1 MRRLE
6 LWLDFSHNMV
16 RMRFEI
22 ILTDSAL
29 EDFKALPAPVKASI
43 RDALETHLRFEP
55 KKISKSRIK
64 RLRDLK
70 QPEYRLRVDEH
81 RIFYDVLLDEVIV
94 LAIVPKSLT
103 DVYLEKFGVPSS
115 EEES

>member
-1 MRRLE
+1 
-6 LWLDFSHNMV
+6 
-16 RMRFEI
+16 MRFEI

-70 QPEYRLRVDEH
+70 QPEYRLRVDE
-81 RIFYDVLLDEVIV
+81 RIRGRVLV
-94 LAIVPKSLT
+94 KSWEPGNYAT
-103 DVYLEKFGVPSS
+103 DVAS
-115 EEES
+115 ESAF